1 LAIFAALCGCIL
13 SFFLSA
19 SPASAQESPHA
30 DPGILEGITAAISQS
45 DQPVDQQVA
54 SGVDAV
60 AATLPAGSH
69 LAPATLAPV
78 IAPLRTVTHT
88 VTATATQLTANV
100 AELIFSLPIPELAA
114 ALPDVQVST
123 TIAPTR
129 ALDHGSLTSFVTSS
143 AASATSTANAVTTAV
158 EASPISP
165 FSPVNGY
172 PVLPPRDAVISG
184 SSSGGA
190 AGGSALAIAGEN
202 DWAPRLGSG
211 VSSTSNN
218 SVPSSSNDGSD
229 PAPD

>member
-19 SPASAQESPHA
+19 SPASAEESPHA
-30 DPGILEGITAAISQS
+30 DPGILEGVTAAISQ
-45 DQPVDQQVA
+45 VDQQVTG
-54 SGVDAV
+54 GVDAV

-69 LAPATLAPV
+69 LAPANLAPV
-78 IAPLRTVTHT
+78 IAPLRTFTHT
-88 VTATATQLTANV
+88 VTATATQLTANA

-114 ALPDVQVST
+114 AALPEVQVST
-123 TIAPTR
+123 TIAPTQ
-129 ALDHGSLTSFVTSS
+129 ALDHGSLASFVTSS
-143 AASATSTANAVTTAV
+143 AASATSTANAITTAV
-158 EASPISP
+158 ETSPISP
-165 FSPVNGY
+165 SSPVNGY

-190 AGGSALAIAGEN
+190 AGGSATAGEN
-202 DWAPRLGSG
+202 DWAPRLGNG
-211 VSSTSNN
+211 VSSTSND